1 MKTLSKLFLVVSFL
15 TFGCATGQ
23 TLQSAA
29 SPNRGAV
36 ALHGP
41 AVKALGA
48 GPGTIHAYSAYAG
61 GALYAVPAVSGT
73 DSDCHRQ
80 GVTPPRL
87 ALQADRIVEFDVAS
101 GQIACLASSRAG
113 SFELLWHT
121 TDRPGAL
128 LARE

>member
-1 MKTLSKLFLVVSFL
+1 MKTLSKLFLVASFM
-15 TFGCATGQ
+15 TFGCATGR
-23 TLQSAA
+23 TLQSAV

-41 AVKALGA
+41 AVKAIGA
-48 GPGTIHAYSAYAG
+48 GPGTIHAYSAYPG

-80 GVTPPRL
+80 GASPARL

-101 GQIACLASSRAG
+101 GQVACLASSRAG
-113 SFELLWHT
+113 TFELLWHAAP
-121 TDRPGAL
+121 RAGSM
-128 LARE
+128 LAQK